1 MNWHS
6 LASGPAPGLGTP
18 GGVHLNSAVVT
29 GLIVDI
35 PSTIIAVAAYFLSV
49 RSGRDA
55 ASASR
60 VQIDAE
66 AYTRAKDLYESAIA
80 ALRQQVD
87 DLRGEVAALRG
98 QLDRVTA
105 QLRRRAR

>member
-1 MNWHS
+1 MNGHW

-29 GLIVDI
+29 GLIVGI

-80 ALRQQVD
+80 VLRQQVD
-87 DLRGEVAALRG
+87 DLRSEVAALRG

>member
-1 MNWHS
+1 MNWHL
-6 LASGPAPGLGTP
+6 LASGPAPGLGIP
-18 GGVHLNSAVVT
+18 GGVHLNSADVT
-29 GLIVDI
+29 GLIVGI

-87 DLRGEVAALRG
+87 DLRSEVAALRG

>member
-1 MNWHS
+1 M
-6 LASGPAPGLGTP
+6 
-18 GGVHLNSAVVT
+18 HLNSAVVT
-29 GLIVDI
+29 GLIVGI

-49 RSGRDA
+49 RSDRDA